1 MKRSLGLRLVLAG
14 TMVIAGLLF
23 FFTDR
28 STHPVPYNDVH
39 EEMIRHAL
47 EEVNN
52 TAVEEL
58 AVYDTYEVL
67 GVGFEPEGIISLRI
81 QNEGEE
87 VDHHMQTV
95 WEEVKGE
102 AADVVEAHDLEDD
115 INREIKLEVN
125 LIGPEGTVL
134 HTH

>member
-28 STHPVPYNDVH
+28 STHPVPYNEVH

-47 EEVNN
+47 EEVNA

-58 AVYDTYEVL
+58 AVYDTYEVM
-67 GVGFEPEGIISLRI
+67 GVGFQPEGTIRLHIR
-81 QNEGEE
+81 NEGAE
-87 VDHHMQTV
+87 VDHRMQPV

-102 AADVVEAHDLEDD
+102 AADVLEAHDLEDD
-115 INREIKLEVN
+115 INREIELEIS

>member
-1 MKRSLGLRLVLAG
+1 MKRNLGLRLVLAG
-14 TMVIAGLLF
+14 TMVMAGLLF

-28 STHPVPYNDVH
+28 STHPVPYNEVH

-47 EEVNN
+47 EEVND

-67 GVGFEPEGIISLRI
+67 GVGFQPEGIISLRI
-81 QNEGEE
+81 KNEGDE
-87 VDHHMQTV
+87 VEGHMLPV
-95 WEEVKGE
+95 WEDVKGE
-102 AADVVEAHDLEDD
+102 AAEVVEAHDLEDD
-115 INREIKLEVN
+115 INREIELEVS
-125 LIGPEGTVL
+125 LIGSEGNVL